1 MTALDQLQRTQLDR
15 KLRLLRESGMR
26 IVPQGGWT
34 KTVRNALGM
43 SGKALGGRIG
53 VSQSAISQLE
63 ASEERETIT
72 LGSLR
77 KLAEGMECDL
87 VYAFV
92 PKDSLDEIMRRQA
105 TLRARNIVNSV
116 ATSMELEDQAVS
128 DEDQESQVET
138 LSSELLFRPDTGFWN
153 EV

>member
-1 MTALDQLQRTQLDR
+1 MTALDQLQRRQLDR
-15 KLRLLRESGMR
+15 KLGLLRESGMR
-26 IVPQGGWT
+26 VVPQGGWT

-43 SGKALGGRIG
+43 SGKALGRRIG

-105 TLRARNIVNSV
+105 TLRARSIVDSV
-116 ATSMELEDQAVS
+116 STSMELEDQAVS

-138 LSSELLFRPDTGFWN
+138 LANELLVRPGTGLWD
-153 EV
+153 EI

>member
-1 MTALDQLQRTQLDR
+1 
-15 KLRLLRESGMR
+15 
-26 IVPQGGWT
+26 
-34 KTVRNALGM
+34 M
-43 SGKALGGRIG
+43 SGEDLGRRIG

>member
-1 MTALDQLQRTQLDR
+1 
-15 KLRLLRESGMR
+15 
-26 IVPQGGWT
+26 
-34 KTVRNALGM
+34 M
-43 SGKALGGRIG
+43 SGKALGRRIG

-105 TLRARNIVNSV
+105 TLRARSIVDSV
-116 ATSMELEDQAVS
+116 STSMELEDQAVS

-138 LSSELLFRPDTGFWN
+138 LANELLVRPGTGLWD
-153 EV
+153 EI

>member
-1 MTALDQLQRTQLDR
+1 MTALDQLQRRQLDR
-15 KLRLLRESGMR
+15 KLGLMRESGMQV
-26 IVPQGGWT
+26 VPQGGWT
-34 KTVRNALGM
+34 KTVRNALRM
-43 SGKALGGRIG
+43 SGEDLGRRIG
-53 VSQSAISQLE
+53 VSQS
-63 ASEERETIT
+63 
-72 LGSLR
+72 
-77 KLAEGMECDL
+77 EGMECDL

>member
-1 MTALDQLQRTQLDR
+1 MTALDQLQRRQLDR
-15 KLRLLRESGMR
+15 KLGLMRESGMQV
-26 IVPQGGWT
+26 VPQGGWT
-34 KTVRNALGM
+34 KTVRNALRM
-43 SGKALGGRIG
+43 SGKDLGRRIG

-105 TLRARNIVNSV
+105 TLRVPA
-116 ATSMELEDQAVS
+116 
-128 DEDQESQVET
+128 
-138 LSSELLFRPDTGFWN
+138 
-153 EV
+153 